1 MTLRL
6 LLPNGVGV
14 GLGYIIASL
23 DLQDKQEKDKN
34 FIFCKFYSNIPCA
47 ITISY
52 AIVGSNQF
60 YLRNEFSEPF
70 HRLPKSG
77 EDLFTFLNT
86 EFLDPIKGIEGFLC
100 PGIDILGDVY
110 NIATLFGASD

>member
-1 MTLRL
+1 M
-6 LLPNGVGV
+6 
-14 GLGYIIASL
+14 LG
-23 DLQDKQEKDKN
+23 DGQKTPER
-34 FIFCKFYSNIPCA
+34 NIPCA
-47 ITISY
+47 ITISN

-60 YLRNEFSEPF
+60 YLKNEFSEPF